1 MMEEG
6 ALRNDMVAGDL
17 IRQIDAICHPR
28 SVAVVGVPKGMKAGK
43 LFLMALLEQGFAGR
57 IYPVHPEAKEID
69 GLAAYPSVSAI
80 PGIVDLA
87 IILVSQSQTRAVLR
101 ECAAKGVKGAVLFT
115 SGYGETGTAEGRKE
129 EEELTRIARESGM
142 RLIGPN
148 CMGLY
153 VPASGLSFF
162 PGLPREPGPIGI
174 ISHSG
179 SLANILCYMAPQR
192 GLRFSTVASLGNE
205 CDLTGTDFL
214 RYLEQDE
221 ETKVIG
227 VYLESVTQGDAFVRV
242 LRETSLKKPVVL
254 WKVGLTEEGSR
265 AAASHTGALALSGPL
280 WENAVRQTGAVPV
293 TGFEEWVDHLTGCS
307 MLPPFLGDRMAIISG
322 PGGLAVSAADACG
335 QEELSL
341 AELAPETRRTLGEFL
356 PPTGT
361 SFRNPVD
368 VGLTA
373 SFDMNLYI
381 QAARTVAADPGV
393 DAVVVCGIGLSPE
406 ANRLYADAMIAA
418 RHDFGKPFLIVN
430 IPGLDR
436 EVPPLFLNA
445 GIPFFE
451 SVERAMAVYAGL
463 RRYQAWCRRRGA

>member
-1 MMEEG
+1 MMKAQGEYNE
-6 ALRNDMVAGDL
+6 MPPEDL
-17 IRQIDAICHPR
+17 VRQIDAIVHPR

-43 LFLMALLEQGFAGR
+43 LFLMALLDQGFAGR
-57 IYPVHPEAKEID
+57 IYPVHPEAQEID
-69 GLAAYPSVSAI
+69 GLTTYPSVSAI

-87 IILVSQSQTRAVLR
+87 IILVSHAHAPAVLR
-101 ECAAKGVKGAVLFT
+101 ECAAKGVKGAILFT
-115 SGYGETGTAEGRKE
+115 SGYGETGTAEGRNDE
-129 EEELTRIARESGM
+129 AELTRIARESGM
-142 RLIGPN
+142 RIIGPN

-162 PGLPREPGPIGI
+162 PGLPREPGSIGI

-179 SLANILCYMAPQR
+179 SLANILCYMAPQK
-192 GLRFSTVASLGNE
+192 GLRFSTVVSLGNE
-205 CDLTGTDFL
+205 CDLTSTDFL

-221 ETKVIG
+221 ETTVIG
-227 VYLESVTQGDAFVRV
+227 VYLESVKQGGAFVRM
-242 LRETSLKKPVVL
+242 LRETSLKKPVIL

-265 AAASHTGALALSGPL
+265 AAASHTGALALTGPL

-293 TGFEEWVDHLTGCS
+293 AGFEEWVDHLTGFS
-307 MLPPFLGDRMAIISG
+307 MLPPSPGDRMAIISG

-335 QEELSL
+335 KENLSL
-341 AELAPETRRTLGEFL
+341 AELAPATRRALGEFL

-381 QAARTVAADPGV
+381 QAARIVAADHGV

-406 ANRLYADAMIAA
+406 ANRLYADSMIAA

-463 RRYQAWCRRRGA
+463 RRYHAWRGRRGA